1 MPRLASSLPL
11 HRSHGLLLGLAC
23 VVVGACSSSADPAR
37 DAAADLLPTEGGLS
51 DVSNDAH
58 KPDGARADGLA
69 DGLADG
75 GQSSDGM
82 SGAVKLPL
90 ASAKD
95 ALSSY
100 LMSGLP
106 VGWNIF
112 SGAAVYL
119 GRRSDGAHVS
129 YHTALRFSSVPI
141 PQGAQIEAAWL
152 HFHPTNEVDSTK
164 NLWINI
170 YAEKADDSAAFDP
183 TNYDAGRP
191 DQRAKTSAFIDHWLV
206 RCSTDCTNL
215 TEYDCPQRKLD
226 CWQRDSEVRVPK
238 DLKALVQEIV
248 ARPGWKSGNALTLLL
263 INAAT
268 DQDGAKYQDG
278 RSITGYDPSRG
289 PQFAPRL
296 EVTIK

>member
-1 MPRLASSLPL
+1 MPRLPSAILS
-11 HRSHGLLLGLAC
+11 HRSQCLLLGLAC
-23 VVVGACSSSADPAR
+23 LVVGACSSSADPAR
-37 DAAADLLPTEGGLS
+37 DAAADLLATEGGLA
-51 DVSNDAH
+51 DVSTDARR
-58 KPDGARADGLA
+58 PDAARADAL
-69 DGLADG
+69 DDG
-75 GQSSDGM
+75 GQSGDGAT
-82 SGAVKLPL
+82 GALNLPL

-100 LMSGLP
+100 LMNGLP

-112 SGAAVYL
+112 SGDTVYL

-129 YHTALRFSSVPI
+129 YHTALRFSSVAI

-238 DLKALVQEIV
+238 DLKALLKNSWRGP
-248 ARPGWKSGNALTLLL
+248 AGR
-263 INAAT
+263 AAT
-268 DQDGAKYQDG
+268 
-278 RSITGYDPSRG
+278 P
-289 PQFAPRL
+289 
-296 EVTIK
+296 